1 MLWTPPK
8 TAEQNGEIIS
18 YTIYANSSDRSFVK
32 FLNVT
37 GNTTTLAVSGLQP
50 YTDYLFMIQA
60 VTVGGRGPYS
70 HPVTNKTF
78 EAGKV
83 FNKVNGIL
91 HSLQC
96 LNLFLEPRGD
106 LLLGVIIFFF
116 FFNESSPCFCFWLY
130 LRWCGQ
136 YSHFFPFVCQFL
148 GWLVSLVFLLIL
160 VLESMEFT
168 RVCLV
173 YQSLSWRGSP
183 ARVFAQC
190 VSGMRLL
197 TLVSTWREL

>member
-1 MLWTPPK
+1 MRFFFLLSAPSGAPENARAVTNSSTSIIVLWTPPK

-106 LLLGVIIFFF
+106 LLLGVIYIYIYI
-116 FFNESSPCFCFWLY
+116 Y
-130 LRWCGQ
+130 LMKA
-136 YSHFFPFVCQFL
+136 V
-148 GWLVSLVFLLIL
+148 LVFASDCICVDAVNFHTFFLCLSVFGL
-160 VLESMEFT
+160 TCFT
-168 RVCLV
+168 RVFAYSCVRVNGVYTCL
-173 YQSLSWRGSP
+173 LG
-183 ARVFAQC
+183 
-190 VSGMRLL
+190 L
-197 TLVSTWREL
+197 

>member
-1 MLWTPPK
+1 MHWTPPK

-50 YTDYLFMIQA
+50 YTDYSFMIQA

-96 LNLFLEPRGD
+96 LNSFLEPRGD
-106 LLLGVIIFFF
+106 LLLDLLGEFFLFFLFFIFY
-116 FFNESSPCFCFWLY
+116 ESSPCFCF
-130 LRWCGQ
+130 
-136 YSHFFPFVCQFL
+136 
-148 GWLVSLVFLLIL
+148 
-160 VLESMEFT
+160 
-168 RVCLV
+168 
-173 YQSLSWRGSP
+173 
-183 ARVFAQC
+183 
-190 VSGMRLL
+190 
-197 TLVSTWREL
+197 

>member
-1 MLWTPPK
+1 MRFFFLLSAPSGAPENARAVTNSSTSIIVLWTPPK

-60 VTVGGRGPYS
+60 VTVGGRGPYG

-106 LLLGVIIFFF
+106 LLLGVIIFF
-116 FFNESSPCFCFWLY
+116 S
-130 LRWCGQ
+130 
-136 YSHFFPFVCQFL
+136 FL
-148 GWLVSLVFLLIL
+148 MKAVLVFASGCICVDAVNIHTFFLCLS
-160 VLESMEFT
+160 VL
-168 RVCLV
+168 
-173 YQSLSWRGSP
+173 G
-183 ARVFAQC
+183 
-190 VSGMRLL
+190 
-197 TLVSTWREL
+197 